1 MYKKPEL
8 SASARALHALLKE
21 HVQPAVTELMKV
33 KAAVDAA
40 LSSGRDAEAVLALG
54 QAADTLRTV
63 LARHTLAPSYTQTM
77 SMLAKADGARS
88 LQALQAQKAP
98 AATDCGGAEIV
109 FETRLRNWSDDSGEP
124 VAVELPA
131 EYVLRMLRNSEHQ
144 FTVTI
149 APEHVGP
156 DDLPQD
162 APQASVCLE
171 VDDGVPHVMV
181 GNDLYGGEQM
191 VLAHT
196 HPNGRM
202 TAEVHRDVHVRL

>member
-8 SASARALHALLKE
+8 SASARTLHALLKE
-21 HVQPAVTELMKV
+21 HVQPAVTALMEV

-63 LARHTLAPSYTQTM
+63 LARHSLTPSYTQTM
-77 SMLAKADGARS
+77 SLLAKADGARN
-88 LQALQAQKAP
+88 LQVLQAQQAP
-98 AATDCGGAEIV
+98 AVTDCGGAEIV
-109 FETRLRNWSDDSGEP
+109 FETRVRNWSGEGDET
-124 VAVELPA
+124 AAAQLPS

-149 APEHVGP
+149 APEHEGP
-156 DDLPQD
+156 DGLPEG

-171 VDDGVPHVMV
+171 VDQGVPHVMV

-191 VLAHT
+191 LLAHT
-196 HPNGRM
+196 HANGRM

>member
-8 SASARALHALLKE
+8 SASAKTLHALLKA
-21 HVQPAVTELMKV
+21 HVQPAVSALMEA

-63 LARHTLAPSYTQTM
+63 LARHAMTPSYTQTM
-77 SMLAKADGARS
+77 SMLAKADGARN
-88 LQALQAQKAP
+88 LQVLQAQKEP
-98 AATDCGGAEIV
+98 VATDCGGAEIV
-109 FETRLRNWSDDSGEP
+109 FEARIRNWSDNSAEEAVSG
-124 VAVELPA
+124 LPA
-131 EYVLRMLRNSEHQ
+131 EYVLRMLRNTEHQ

-149 APEHVGP
+149 APEHQGP
-156 DDLPQD
+156 DDLAEG

-171 VDDGVPHVMV
+171 VDKGVPHVMV

-191 VLAHT
+191 LLAYT
-196 HPNGRM
+196 HANGHM
-202 TAEVHRDVHVRL
+202 TADIHRDVHVRF